1 MLPLLY
7 EPSLKFI
14 FDNINNIK
22 VIFECTNKQTTE
34 YVLFMPCAIILA
46 SLKIHFRGITLSTLV
61 GLLFRFLRNL
71 FVVYFVQVLSFLF
84 PYILSDDSNILLALV
99 LLPFQQNEYDG
110 LIYKIDSSHFGCT
123 GVKYEASFNGSLYF
137 NR

>member
-1 MLPLLY
+1 MPVPALPLLF

-46 SLKIHFRGITLSTLV
+46 RPEKYISDANTLV
-61 GLLFRFLRNL
+61 LIGTYFFLSLVTFLPCVLL
-71 FVVYFVQVLSFLF
+71 VLSFSF
-84 PYILSDDSNILLALV
+84 PCTLNDDGNILLALV
-99 LLPFQQNEYDG
+99 CCRST
-110 LIYKIDSSHFGCT
+110 K
-123 GVKYEASFNGSLYF
+123 
-137 NR
+137 